1 MRAVLSILALAFGAT
16 LSAQGTKPPPAKP
29 AQAAAPA
36 TTKPASTA
44 PAAKTPVF
52 RIETAKGV
60 MVVET
65 YPMDAPKSFEHIL
78 ALVKKRFYDNQ
89 AVHRVVP
96 GQAVQ
101 FGDPQTR
108 NMMLVDWWGR
118 GPNSGSGSAIG
129 VREVSKTRKHRRGTL
144 AIANSGSPE
153 DGDSQLFVALRAVP
167 SWDGKY
173 RSSARS
179 PRALRWPTSWRAA
192 TRSSRSPSPARRR
205 AVHSRCV
212 A

>member
-1 MRAVLSILALAFGAT
+1 MRHALMIVCALALSVPVA
-16 LSAQGTKPPPAKP
+16 AQAPKPGTAPKPPTTAK
-29 AQAAAPA
+29 AG
-36 TTKPASTA
+36 T
-44 PAAKTPVF
+44 TPVF

-101 FGDPQTR
+101 FGDPQSR
-108 NMMLVDWWGR
+108 NMMLSDWWGR
-118 GPNSGSGSAIG
+118 GPNSGSGSIIG
-129 VREVSKTRKHRRGTL
+129 VNEVSKTRKHKRGTL
-144 AIANSGSPE
+144 AIANSGSPAV
-153 DGDSQLFVALRAVP
+153 GDSQMFVALRAVS

-173 RSSARS
+173 TIIGQVTSGIEVADKLARGDKIKAITVTGA
-179 PRALRWPTSWRAA
+179 P
-192 TRSSRSPSPARRR
+192 
-205 AVHSRCV
+205 
-212 A
+212 

>member
-1 MRAVLSILALAFGAT
+1 MRHAIIVVCALALGAPAA
-16 LSAQGTKPPPAKP
+16 AQAPKPPAPTARP
-29 AQAAAPA
+29 AAPA
-36 TTKPASTA
+36 ATV
-44 PAAKTPVF
+44 KTPVF

-78 ALVKKRFYDNQ
+78 ALVKKRFYDGQ

-108 NMMLVDWWGR
+108 NMMLVDSWGR
-118 GPNSGSGSAIG
+118 GPNSGSGRPIG
-129 VREVSKTRKHRRGTL
+129 VREMSKTRKHRRGTL

-153 DGDSQLFVALRAVP
+153 DGDSQIFIALRAAS

-173 RSSARS
+173 TIIGQVTSGIEVADKLARGDKIKS
-179 PRALRWPTSWRAA
+179 ITVTGAP
-192 TRSSRSPSPARRR
+192 
-205 AVHSRCV
+205 
-212 A
+212 

>member
-1 MRAVLSILALAFGAT
+1 MRHALVIVCALALSVPVAAQAPKPGAT
-16 LSAQGTKPPPAKP
+16 PAK
-29 AQAAAPA
+29 AAPA
-36 TTKPASTA
+36 A
-44 PAAKTPVF
+44 PKAGATPVF

-78 ALVKKRFYDNQ
+78 ALVKKGFYNNQ

-101 FGDPQTR
+101 FGDPQSR

-129 VREVSKTRKHRRGTL
+129 VSEISKTRKHQRGTL
-144 AIANSGSPE
+144 AIANSGSPAL
-153 DGDSQLFVALRAVP
+153 GDSQVFIALRAVP
-167 SWDGKY
+167 AWNGKY
-173 RSSARS
+173 TIIGQVTSGMEVADKLARGDKIKS
-179 PRALRWPTSWRAA
+179 VTVTGAP
-192 TRSSRSPSPARRR
+192 
-205 AVHSRCV
+205 
-212 A
+212 